1 MATSSGKIEKFIDQV
16 TETKKI
22 YFDELDH
29 LVENSRWLTTLVL
42 AEIGGI
48 AAYRKLIDAKSLSIP
63 FTLIILLLALT
74 IICFMVCILV
84 SRKAKIKISKR
95 IAFDMDEINE
105 INNDGS
111 VAPINGDKQ
120 IDELSMALN
129 HVISLEPEDT
139 RSFETGG
146 IILFI
151 LSTIATTLVLF
162 FSESLSF
169 FI

>member
-1 MATSSGKIEKFIDQV
+1 MATSNGKIETYINQV

-29 LVENSRWLTTLVL
+29 LVENGRWLTTLVL

-48 AAYRKLIDAKSLSIP
+48 AAYRKLLDAKSLSLP

-74 IICFMVCILV
+74 IVCFMVCILV
-84 SRKAKIKISKR
+84 SRKAKINISKR
-95 IAFDMDEINE
+95 IAATMDEVKE
-105 INNDGS
+105 ISDDGS
-111 VAPINGDKQ
+111 IAPNKGDQ
-120 IDELSMALN
+120 LIDELSIELN
-129 HVISLEPEDT
+129 HLISIEPEDT
-139 RSFETGG
+139 RLFETCG